1 MSLLLID
8 SASLWYRAY
17 YGMPDTLLSPQGEP
31 INAVKG
37 FIDMSARL
45 IIQYKPDRLALC
57 LDGDWRPSWRV
68 ELFPGYKLNRVDDD
82 GEEEQ
87 EPDLLTPQ
95 VPLILDFFEA
105 AGIAIVGM
113 DDYEADDV
121 IATFATREK
130 GPIRIATGDR
140 DLFQLVDEKR
150 DVKVAYLAKGISNH
164 DLVNHSWIEKKYEI
178 PGERYALFAMIRGDA
193 SDGLPGIK
201 GIGEKGAAEIAK
213 NYSSMAELIE
223 AANADDSKL
232 SPNHRK
238 KILADLDYASV
249 ADRLVQC
256 ARDVNLPEIDL
267 TIPNSAKNAKYL
279 ETMKSDYGLGASV
292 DRLISAFNWS

>member
-45 IIQYKPDRLALC
+45 INHYKPDRLALC

-213 NYSSMAELIE
+213 NYSSMAELLE
-223 AANADDSKL
+223 AAKADDPKFST
-232 SPNHRK
+232 NHRK

-267 TIPNSAKNAKYL
+267 SIPNSAKNAKYL

-292 DRLISAFNWS
+292 DRLLSAFNWS